1 MPAPWRSRLARW
13 VSWIVAVPVAAA
25 VVLFVVSNRE
35 VVQISLY
42 PLPPF
47 LGPVP
52 LYWVGLGG
60 VFAGFL
66 YGGLVAWLSGR
77 RWRRRARDEA
87 RARLRAAAE
96 NAALRSR
103 LATAERDAE
112 TASGESVAP
121 PNTLPAL

>member
-1 MPAPWRSRLARW
+1 M
-13 VSWIVAVPVAAA
+13 VAVPVAVI

-35 VVQISLY
+35 DVPISLY

-52 LYWVGLGG
+52 VYQVGLGG

-66 YGGLVAWLSGR
+66 CGGLVAWLSGR

-96 NAALRSR
+96 NAVLKRR
-103 LATAERDAE
+103 LATAERVASN
-112 TASGESVAP
+112 ASGESAAP
-121 PNTLPAL
+121 PNTLPAR

>member
-1 MPAPWRSRLARW
+1 M
-13 VSWIVAVPVAAA
+13 VAVPVAAA

-42 PLPPF
+42 PLPQF

-52 LYWVGLGG
+52 VYWVGLGG

-66 YGGLVAWLSGR
+66 CGGLVAWLSGR
-77 RWRRRARDEA
+77 RWRRRARHEA

-96 NAALRSR
+96 TADLRR
-103 LATAERDAE
+103 RIATAERDAS
-112 TASGESVAP
+112 TAPGEPVAP
-121 PNTLPAL
+121 PNTLPAP